1 LVSFYKSRYVVTRS
15 LAIAEEPGVQHAI
28 SVEILLT
35 AAQLYK
41 RSIWKGLQWINDL
54 EDHSGLSEIA
64 WFVSGPL

>member
-41 RSIWKGLQWINDL
+41 RSI
-54 EDHSGLSEIA
+54 
-64 WFVSGPL
+64 